1 MKKQTK
7 DEQIARLKEK
17 LKQKNYENKKLKQ
30 TIKYNKTV
38 KAELK
43 SENKQL
49 KQDVECERKKT
60 SIARKLSS
68 KQHRENLQKRI
79 RERFSEEDSQI
90 VSSELASNFMS
101 ELNADSEE

>member
-7 DEQIARLKEK
+7 DEQIARLKEE

-43 SENKQL
+43 SVNK
-49 KQDVECERKKT
+49 
-60 SIARKLSS
+60 
-68 KQHRENLQKRI
+68 
-79 RERFSEEDSQI
+79 
-90 VSSELASNFMS
+90 
-101 ELNADSEE
+101 